1 MVNHSPNRK
10 IKTKFT
16 SAGADIT
23 LTSLP
28 LYNQANLL
36 SLAYSAILHI
46 WCEKRKKMVIFFRCF
61 EKKAAD
67 LVQV

>member
-10 IKTKFT
+10 TKTKFT
-16 SAGADIT
+16 SAGLDIT

-36 SLAYSAILHI
+36 SLAYSAVKAVFYFGSRTSDKNTLHL
-46 WCEKRKKMVIFFRCF
+46 
-61 EKKAAD
+61 AS
-67 LVQV
+67 